1 MLKMVKRLHIIG
13 LAVLA
18 AMMVACGQRK
28 NTSSAGEAVKSVPF
42 PEVKIP
48 NMITE
53 PSERMTYVLDHF
65 WDGMMSAS
73 LAGKCDSLHV
83 KGILKDDVE
92 QKFGL
97 YATIL
102 WSAPPGEAC
111 KSVSKL
117 FSAAEDYV
125 WDDTKDYLW
134 PIPVDQRTLT
144 GGALTQ
150 NPGWEDSYGK

>member
-1 MLKMVKRLHIIG
+1 MVKRLHIIG

-97 YATIL
+97 YTTIL
-102 WSAPPGEAC
+102 WSAPLSEAC

-117 FSAAEDYV
+117 FSAAEACEKR
-125 WDDTKDYLW
+125 DTSSNVFETITKFAEKYFYDPNSPL
-134 PIPVDQRTLT
+134 R
-144 GGALTQ
+144 
-150 NPGWEDSYGK
+150 NEEF